1 MERKPLSGVTMCGN
15 HPLSF
20 LSTREGG
27 TWGEDPEAK
36 SWRDE
41 GEQTALYSTKNPFG
55 FLILFLIPN
64 LEEFDPRPSLNPGW
78 RRREPRLV
86 GP

>member
-15 HPLSF
+15 HLLSF
-20 LSTREGG
+20 LSTQESG

-41 GEQTALYSTKNPFG
+41 GEQNP
-55 FLILFLIPN
+55 L
-64 LEEFDPRPSLNPGW
+64 DS
-78 RRREPRLV
+78 
-86 GP
+86 